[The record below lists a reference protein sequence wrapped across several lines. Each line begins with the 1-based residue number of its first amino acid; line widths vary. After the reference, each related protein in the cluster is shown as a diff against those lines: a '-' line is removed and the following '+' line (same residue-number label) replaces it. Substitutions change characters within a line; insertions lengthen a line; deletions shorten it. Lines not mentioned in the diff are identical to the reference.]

1 MKIFTC
7 LAVVVLL
14 FGCDQTPPPKA
25 KGMPISVGMAYQD
38 AEPILS
44 GIGGMHVD
52 MDNIQDTDTHILEVN
67 KFPNGTF
74 ALIEISKES
83 RKITSLKV
91 CVDPNQPT
99 EKLAWKSVKEFYPGI
114 D

>member
-1 MKIFTC
+1 MKIIPC
-7 LAVVVLL
+7 IAVAVLL

-25 KGMPISVGMAYQD
+25 KGTPVSVGMAYQD

-44 GIGGMHVD
+44 GAGGMHVD
-52 MDNIQDTDTHILEVN
+52 MDNIKDTDNHILEVS
-67 KFPNGTF
+67 KFPNGTL
-74 ALIEISKES
+74 ALIEISMES
-83 RKITSLKV
+83 RNITTLKV

-99 EKLAWKSVKEFYPGI
+99 EKLTWNSVKAFYPGL